1 MYRYQIQ
8 INGGND
14 TMDLILKQ
22 KGNKVSVYID
32 DSLVTIIDNKS
43 IKQSASWIEKNL
55 KNIKIHI

>member
-1 MYRYQIQ
+1 MQ

-22 KGNKVSVYID
+22 KGNKVGVYID
-32 DSLVTIIDNKS
+32 DNLVTIIDNKS
-43 IKQSASWIEKNL
+43 VNQSAAWLEKNL

>member
-1 MYRYQIQ
+1 
-8 INGGND
+8 
-14 TMDLILKQ
+14 MDLVLKQ

-43 IKQSASWIEKNL
+43 VKQSASWIEKNL

>member
-14 TMDLILKQ
+14 TVDLVLKQ
-22 KGNKVSVYID
+22 KGNKVGVYID
-32 DSLVTIIDNKS
+32 DNLVTIIDNKS
-43 IKQSASWIEKNL
+43 VNQSAAWLEKNL

>member
-22 KGNKVSVYID
+22 KGNKVGVYIGD
-32 DSLVTIIDNKS
+32 NLVTIIDNKS
-43 IKQSASWIEKNL
+43 VNQSAAWLEKNL
-55 KNIKIHI
+55 TNIKIHI